1 MEPYGN
7 FSGDSGVHSFEI
19 GPDFITVR
27 FHDRPPYLY
36 TYETAGRDNVER
48 MKRLPEQAEDSVH
61 SSANIARYTRATS
74 GDGDVTP
81 LACPSSR
88 AQGPSL

>member
-7 FSGDSGVHSFEI
+7 LSGDSGVQSFEI

-48 MKRLPEQAEDSVH
+48 MKRLARAGRGLSTFISQHREVH
-61 SSANIARYTRATS
+61 
-74 GDGDVTP
+74 
-81 LACPSSR
+81 
-88 AQGPSL
+88 QGYVR